1 MDNNSVGE
9 SPAFEGGKNAEG
21 VLERKRLQVPDC
33 AAFIL
38 SEIQIEVDIM
48 ASIKDVANRA
58 GVGVATVS
66 RMLNDSGYVSDE
78 TRERILES
86 IDALNYKP
94 NDLARQLYRKKAG
107 LIAVILPDNSH
118 PFFAALSKEIEHEL
132 YANGYKTML
141 CNAAQER
148 NSEQEYL
155 DMLDRHIV
163 DGIITGVHTLD
174 VDSYLRIKKPI
185 VAFDRDLGDHIPVVR
200 VDHNEGGRLAAELLV
215 REGCRNVIQFQGA
228 KSVSSP
234 SHARHEVFE
243 RIMHENGVKI
253 EGIELKWNQFD
264 PEYFRQITQQVFD
277 EHPGIDGVFGAD
289 LLVAYFLKAAMNR
302 GLRSPEDLKVVAY
315 DGTFV
320 TQVFQPSITSI
331 VQPVRELAGELVRKL
346 CQMIAGKDVEH
357 ETILNVSVREG
368 QTT

>member
-1 MDNNSVGE
+1 MGRV
-9 SPAFEGGKNAEG
+9 
-21 VLERKRLQVPDC
+21 
-33 AAFIL
+33 
-38 SEIQIEVDIM
+38 M
-48 ASIKDVANRA
+48 ASIKDVASMA

-66 RMLNDSGYVSDE
+66 RMLNGSGYVSDE
-78 TRERILES
+78 TREKILES

-107 LIAVILPDNSH
+107 LIAVILPDSSH
-118 PFFAALSKEIEHEL
+118 PFFAALGKEIEHEL

-174 VDSYLRIKKPI
+174 VESYLRIKKPI
-185 VAFDRDLGDHIPVVR
+185 VAFDRNLGDHIPVVG
-200 VDHNEGGRLAAELLV
+200 VDHKEGGALAAELLLKA
-215 REGCRNVIQFQGA
+215 GCRNVIQFQGA

-243 RIMHENGVKI
+243 QVLKNGGVNVRS
-253 EGIELKWNQFD
+253 IELKWNQFD
-264 PEYFRQITQQVFD
+264 PEYFCSVTQQVFD
-277 EHPGIDGVFGAD
+277 DNPGIDGVFGAD
-289 LLVAYFLKAAMNR
+289 LLVAFFLKAAMSR
-302 GLRSPEDLKVVAY
+302 GMSSPKDLKVVAY
-315 DGTFV
+315 DGTYI
-320 TQVFQPSITSI
+320 TQVFQPSITAI
-331 VQPVRELAGELVRKL
+331 VQPVPELAAELVRKL
-346 CQMIAGKDVEH
+346 CSMIAGDKVEH
-357 ETILNVSVREG
+357 ETVLKVSVREG